1 MSGTIDKIGAAV
13 GELETLSENL
23 KTLVDILQLSADEIN
38 YFTIS
43 ATKKDGTGVD
53 IYPRKEVAAEVLR
66 MLIEVI
72 KKNEPQ
78 ISKMKLPKIKFN

>member
-38 YFTIS
+38 YFTIN